1 MSRGACPCPRAL
13 TLVASTV
20 AIALW
25 ALENTAV
32 APALELVVDDV
43 LDGGVGAI
51 ALNNPAWAPR
61 S

>member
-1 MSRGACPCPRAL
+1 M
-13 TLVASTV
+13 ASTV

-51 ALNNPAWAPR
+51 ALNNPVWSPR
-61 S
+61 SGL

>member
-1 MSRGACPCPRAL
+1 M
-13 TLVASTV
+13 ASTV

-25 ALENTAV
+25 ALDNTAV